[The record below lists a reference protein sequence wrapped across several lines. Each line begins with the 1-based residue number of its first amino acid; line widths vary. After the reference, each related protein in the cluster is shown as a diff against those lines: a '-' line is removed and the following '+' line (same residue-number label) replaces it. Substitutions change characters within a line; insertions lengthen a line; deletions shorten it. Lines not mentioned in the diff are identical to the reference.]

1 MKDEDGKDKNG
12 LIFGLKNGLST
23 STSVELVLDRLPFL
37 RLLVTLTA
45 HVSSVPANAAL
56 TCINTSLI
64 GFPNVPSYEEFTV
77 ICYALSALC
86 SFP

>member
-23 STSVELVLDRLPFL
+23 STSVELVLDRPPFL
-37 RLLVTLTA
+37 PLLVTLAA
-45 HVSSVPANAAL
+45 HVSSVPADAAL
-56 TCINTSLI
+56 TCVNPSLT
-64 GFPNVPSYEEFTV
+64 GVPNVPSYEEFTV
-77 ICYALSALC
+77 ICYAFSALC